1 MAESFVGTL
10 QLELLDRRRWQSQSE
25 LASAIFEYIEALFPR
40 RRHSSIGNLSPV
52 EFESRYMSPRR
63 SRHDHACFVED
74 HDVARSEEGLAGL
87 DGNDK
92 ALRSGPNE
100 RSEGQ

>member
-1 MAESFVGTL
+1 
-10 QLELLDRRRWQSQSE
+10 
-25 LASAIFEYIEALFPR
+25 
-40 RRHSSIGNLSPV
+40 
-52 EFESRYMSPRR
+52 MSPRR